1 LNNDPMPH
9 TLTIETRQTPLGD
22 LMLVTGPDGRLRA
35 TEFADCKDRLHHL
48 LGRKL
53 GAASYRLVQGSAPT
67 AIAQAVDRYFA
78 GDLGAIRNMP
88 IHNGGTLFQEAVW
101 GALHRIEPG
110 RPVNYAAWPSRSASL
125 TGRAPSVMP
134 MAAIRTVSSCPV
146 IASSVPTA
154 ISPATAAAWSES
166 VGCSTT
172 KPSTRAP
179 ERWPERAI
187 AGADAPSA
195 IIGPPEACVHP
206 PLSKPVPRRI
216 GSP

>member
-1 LNNDPMPH
+1 MPH
-9 TLTIETRQTPLGD
+9 TLTIEMRQTPLGD

-35 TEFADCKDRLHHL
+35 TEFADCKDRLHRL

-110 RPVNYAAWPSRSASL
+110 RPVNYAALAKSIGKPDGARAVGHANGSNPNCIVVPCHRLVGANGDL
-125 TGRAPSVMP
+125 TGYSGGLERKRWLLDHEAKHARA
-134 MAAIRTVSSCPV
+134 
-146 IASSVPTA
+146 
-154 ISPATAAAWSES
+154 
-166 VGCSTT
+166 
-172 KPSTRAP
+172 
-179 ERWPERAI
+179 
-187 AGADAPSA
+187 
-195 IIGPPEACVHP
+195 
-206 PLSKPVPRRI
+206 
-216 GSP
+216 